1 MEAVLE
7 AAEEVLGTGGPK
19 ANRLP
24 KKSRDKVETI
34 QKKLEAMMKEM
45 KDKQTDGVL
54 QVSLSKF
61 S

>member
-1 MEAVLE
+1 M
-7 AAEEVLGTGGPK
+7 
-19 ANRLP
+19 P